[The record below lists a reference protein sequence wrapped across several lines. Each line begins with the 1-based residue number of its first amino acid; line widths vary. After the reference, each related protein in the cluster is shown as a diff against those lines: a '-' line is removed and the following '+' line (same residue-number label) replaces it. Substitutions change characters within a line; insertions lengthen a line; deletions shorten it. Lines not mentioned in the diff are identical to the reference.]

1 MMFKAKFAVMWL
13 SVALIGGCT
22 SSIKNFSTEITSVGG
37 RATVLQ
43 TTPFPLLAA
52 LKKHA
57 EQSTTLRVYIEDDG
71 NKALES
77 QGSSNPTPKGL
88 MLVKL
93 ALNDPAPSAY
103 LARPCQYVWSERC
116 EPKEWSE
123 RRFSP
128 SVITSYQEALEFL
141 KEIYHNQTFELVGYG
156 GGGTVALLLAA
167 TRTDVI
173 RVQTLGGNITP
184 TTWSR
189 FHQMAP
195 LQGSIDPIR
204 FAKKLQIIP
213 QRHLVGKNDLEVP
226 QAVAEAYMIGL
237 PEADCLDVTLVEADH
252 SQGWEEA
259 WGRFRDQPIRCRRHD
274 LVPSTAS
281 LPDQED
287 ESDEDEPFLKDISF
301 E

>member
-1 MMFKAKFAVMWL
+1 MMFKAKFAVVWL

-22 SSIKNFSTEITSVGG
+22 SSIKNFSTEVTSVGG

-52 LKKHA
+52 VKKNA
-57 EQSTTLRVYIEDDG
+57 EESTTLRVYIEDDG
-71 NKALES
+71 SKALES
-77 QGSSNPTPKGL
+77 QRSTNPTPKGL
-88 MLVKL
+88 MLVNL

-116 EPKEWSE
+116 ISTEWTE
-123 RRFSP
+123 RRFSS

-141 KEIYHNQTFELVGYG
+141 KGIHHNQTFELVGYG

-173 RVQTLGGNITP
+173 RVQTLGGNLTP
-184 TTWSR
+184 TAWSR
-189 FHQMAP
+189 LHQMP
-195 LQGSIDPIR
+195 LLKGSVDPIQ

-213 QRHLVGKNDLEVP
+213 QRHLVGKTDQEVP
-226 QAVAEAYMIGL
+226 RVIAETFMLAL
-237 PEADCLDVTLVEADH
+237 PEADCLSVTLVDADH
-252 SQGWEEA
+252 IQGWDEV
-259 WGRFRDQPIRCRRHD
+259 WKRFRDEPIRCQAPGFT
-274 LVPSTAS
+274 PSAS
-281 LPDQED
+281 ASQPSAPLQNENA
-287 ESDEDEPFLKDISF
+287 FTGGWSF

>member
-1 MMFKAKFAVMWL
+1 MMFKAKFAVVWL
-13 SVALIGGCT
+13 SVALMGGCT
-22 SSIKNFSTEITSVGG
+22 SSIKNFSTEITAAGG

-52 LKKHA
+52 VKKDA
-57 EQSTTLRVYIEDDG
+57 EESTTLRVYIEDDG
-71 NKALES
+71 SKASES
-77 QGSSNPTPKGL
+77 QGSTNPTPKAL

-116 EPKEWSE
+116 VQPELSE
-123 RRFSP
+123 RRFSS

-141 KEIYHNQTFELVGYG
+141 KGIHHNQTFELVGYG
-156 GGGTVALLLAA
+156 GGGAVALLLAA

-173 RVQTLGGNITP
+173 RVQTLGGNLTP

-189 FHQMAP
+189 LHQMPP
-195 LQGSIDPIR
+195 LKGSIDPIK

-213 QRHLVGKNDLEVP
+213 QRHLVGKTDMEVP
-226 QAVAEAYMIGL
+226 QAVAEAYMLAL
-237 PEADCLDVTLVEADH
+237 PEADCLEVTLVEADH
-252 SQGWEEA
+252 SQGWDEA
-259 WGRFRDQPIRCRRHD
+259 WGRFRDQPVRCRRPD
-274 LVPSTAS
+274 FVPSHS
-281 LPDQED
+281 VPDQED
-287 ESDEDEPFLKDISF
+287 EDEISNTDFSF

>member
-1 MMFKAKFAVMWL
+1 MVFKTKFAVVWL
-13 SVALIGGCT
+13 SVALMGGCT
-22 SSIKNFSTEITSVGG
+22 SSIKNFSTEITAAGG

-52 LKKHA
+52 VKKHT
-57 EQSTTLRVYIEDDG
+57 EESTTLRVYIEDDG
-71 NKALES
+71 SKASES
-77 QGSSNPTPKGL
+77 QGSTNPTPKGL

-116 EPKEWSE
+116 IQTEWSE
-123 RRFSP
+123 RRFSS

-141 KEIYHNQTFELVGYG
+141 KGVHHNQTFELVGYG
-156 GGGTVALLLAA
+156 GGGAVALLLAA

-173 RVQTLGGNITP
+173 RVQTLGGNLTP

-189 FHQMAP
+189 LHQMAP
-195 LQGSIDPIR
+195 LKGSIDPIK
-204 FAKKLQIIP
+204 FATKLQIIP
-213 QRHLVGKNDLEVP
+213 QRHLVGKTDLEVP
-226 QAVAEAYMIGL
+226 QAVAEAYMLAL
-237 PEADCLDVTLVEADH
+237 PEADCLEVTLVEADH

-259 WGRFRDQPIRCRRHD
+259 WGRFRDQPVRCYRPD
-274 LVPSTAS
+274 FVPSHS
-281 LPDQED
+281 VPGQEG
-287 ESDEDEPFLKDISF
+287 ENDEDETSKTDFSF

>member
-1 MMFKAKFAVMWL
+1 MVLKAKFAVVWL
-13 SVALIGGCT
+13 SVAVLGGCA
-22 SSIKNFSTEITSVGG
+22 SSIKNFSTEITLAGG

-43 TTPFPLLAA
+43 TSPFPLLAA
-52 LKKHA
+52 FKEHA
-57 EQSTTLRVYIEDDG
+57 EESSTLRVYIEDNG
-71 NKALES
+71 ITASES
-77 QGSSNPTPKGL
+77 KRAINPTPKRL

-93 ALNDPAPSAY
+93 ALTDPAPSAY
-103 LARPCQYVWSERC
+103 IARPCQYVWSERC
-116 EPKEWSE
+116 APAEWSE
-123 RRFSP
+123 RRFSS

-141 KEIYHNQTFELVGYG
+141 KGIHHNQTFELVGYG

-173 RVQTLGGNITP
+173 RVQTLGGNLTP

-189 FHQMAP
+189 LHQMAP
-195 LQGSIDPIR
+195 LKGSVDPIK

-213 QRHLVGKNDLEVP
+213 QRHLVGKTDLEVP
-226 QAVAEAYMIGL
+226 QAVAEAYMIAL

-259 WGRFRDQPIRCRRHD
+259 WGRFRDQPIRCLKPD
-274 LVPSTAS
+274 FVPPTAS
-281 LPDQED
+281 VPDQESQAD
-287 ESDEDEPFLKDISF
+287 EGEPFKSDLSF

>member
-1 MMFKAKFAVMWL
+1 MMFKANCAVIWM

-22 SSIKNFSTEITSVGG
+22 SSIKNLSTEITSLGG
-37 RATVLQ
+37 RANVLQ

-52 LKKHA
+52 VKKHA
-57 EQSTTLRVYIEDDG
+57 EESTSLRVYIEDDG
-71 NKALES
+71 SKALES
-77 QGSSNPTPKGL
+77 KKSTNPTPKGL

-116 EPKEWSE
+116 ISAEWTE
-123 RRFSP
+123 RRFSS

-141 KEIYHNQTFELVGYG
+141 KGIHHNQTFELVGYG

-173 RVQTLGGNITP
+173 RVQTLGGNLTP
-184 TTWSR
+184 TAWSR
-189 FHQMAP
+189 LHQMP
-195 LQGSIDPIR
+195 ILKGSVDPIQ

-213 QRHLVGKNDLEVP
+213 QRHLVGKTDQEVP
-226 QAVAEAYMIGL
+226 RVIAETFMLAL
-237 PEADCLDVTLVEADH
+237 PEADCLSVTLVDADH
-252 SQGWEEA
+252 IQGWDEV
-259 WGRFRDQPIRCRRHD
+259 WKRFRDEPIRCQAPD
-274 LVPSTAS
+274 FTPSAS
-281 LPDQED
+281 ASQPSAPLQNENA
-287 ESDEDEPFLKDISF
+287 FTGGWSF